1 EAVDR
6 SSRQST
12 QRQTMAQLQAAA
24 PAGHGSALPAPLAS
38 GISQLSGVDLGGVK
52 VHRNSAKP
60 AQLNALAYAQGQD
73 IHLGPGQE
81 QHLPHE
87 AWHLVQQAQ
96 GRVSSTRQLKGTN
109 INDDEALEREA
120 DQMGERALQQ
130 APSAHES
137 GCACGSCQ
145 SVNLGASAPNASQQE
160 ATQLM
165 CNKGHAAHPS
175 GPCKFKPKTW
185 NNVFRQGV
193 KLGNFHKV
201 GSDRPTKR
209 KTTGRVEKR
218 LTRKLNR
225 AIKTGS
231 NKARVIGME
240 GQNIRWEVD
249 RATRAKQV
257 LRGPRKVLQHTGSG
271 TPGAQMDYFED
282 EVNNPMSET
291 DEESDY
297 GSDFEEDV
305 KNKLRKDHED
315 DQDGPGAGPGI
326 TA

>member
-1 EAVDR
+1 MKARVKHELSHQHSQERAPTARGPALASEAVDR

-12 QRQTMAQLQAAA
+12 QRQTMAQLKAAA
-24 PAGHGSALPAPLAS
+24 PVGHGSALPAQLAN

-130 APSAHES
+130 ASGAHES

-145 SVNLGASAPNASQQE
+145 SPNFSALASAPPQQE
-160 ATQLM
+160 AAQLM
-165 CNKGHAAHPS
+165 CDRGHAFHS
-175 GPCKFKPKTW
+175 NGPCPDGKILDRT
-185 NNVFRQGV
+185 QALGV
-193 KLGNFHKV
+193 KLGDKHKET
-201 GSDRPTKR
+201 SAHPTSSKSTAKVEERLERQINAAAQNQPSKATYQGRNGNNLVWNVERATAEKQKR
-209 KTTGRVEKR
+209 KGSRRVFQHS
-218 LTRKLNR
+218 
-225 AIKTGS
+225 G
-231 NKARVIGME
+231 GG
-240 GQNIRWEVD
+240 GQGD
-249 RATRAKQV
+249 A
-257 LRGPRKVLQHTGSG
+257 L
-271 TPGAQMDYFED
+271 DFFED
-282 EVNNPMSET
+282 GLGNHSDT
-291 DEESDY
+291 DDSDT
-297 GSDFEEDV
+297 D
-305 KNKLRKDHED
+305 
-315 DQDGPGAGPGI
+315 
-326 TA
+326 